1 MSASALQRCKDGCD
15 RTGSPHGGPHALSW
29 GYAAL
34 RGHRPDRPR
43 ADMGS
48 ARPVRRSFAL
58 RALIDRASER
68 PKPLGALPTLSLPYR
83 GPSQQSRT
91 VQRALRPADD
101 APSPELSHPTTHSE
115 GGGPVDGRRVPAP
128 PRATSGVWLP
138 PSRRPPPPLPA
149 REAPE
154 RPWASPFKASL
165 ARGGTPLGAT
175 ALLTFLRRASPLR
188 EALRRPPSGPSSRRE
203 LGSDPRGPDTTSFL
217 GFPPPESSPPPA
229 GPSLVIA
236 RPALPPLG
244 RVTSLPAWVSG
255 PCDTEGSAGPFPDC
269 RLSWGFAPSD
279 RRGAPYAVSGSGLMV
294 SPRGGRRLRDS
305 LPL

>member
-29 GYAAL
+29 GCAAL

-43 ADMGS
+43 ADIGS

-58 RALIDRASER
+58 RVLSGRASER

-91 VQRALRPADD
+91 VQRALRPVDD
-101 APSPELSHPTTHSE
+101 APSPELSRPTTHSE

-154 RPWASPFKASL
+154 HPWASPFKASL

-175 ALLTFLRRASPLR
+175 ALLTFLPKRLPCGRHPGVRLQGLFLGASSGRILADPTPHPSWAFPLQSPLP
-188 EALRRPPSGPSSRRE
+188 LRP
-203 LGSDPRGPDTTSFL
+203 
-217 GFPPPESSPPPA
+217 
-229 GPSLVIA
+229 
-236 RPALPPLG
+236 
-244 RVTSLPAWVSG
+244 
-255 PCDTEGSAGPFPDC
+255 
-269 RLSWGFAPSD
+269 
-279 RRGAPYAVSGSGLMV
+279 
-294 SPRGGRRLRDS
+294 GRRL
-305 LPL
+305 